1 MSSPAKNL
9 VEQVNDWEFIELWV
23 DPIVFP
29 PRILMLVGGKN
40 SKCGIYEPSANYNP
54 HSADVGRIFLSV
66 VKTWKP
72 NAFGLKLCS
81 VS

>member
-1 MSSPAKNL
+1 MPNFLTSSVKSVKKSVA
-9 VEQVNDWEFIELWV
+9 EL
-23 DPIVFP
+23 PSLLRSHIINI
-29 PRILMLVGGKN
+29 PRIHVKKQRPPGL
-40 SKCGIYEPSANYNP
+40 IP

-81 VS
+81 VSLT

>member
-1 MSSPAKNL
+1 MPD
-9 VEQVNDWEFIELWV
+9 EQTNYDWQIQRTTYLGLSGQEIQTV
-23 DPIVFP
+23 
-29 PRILMLVGGKN
+29 RGG
-40 SKCGIYEPSANYNP
+40 SIP

-81 VS
+81 VSLT